1 MRLRTLELPT
11 VILGA
16 ACTTPFVIVLDRF
29 APGEEWDDDM
39 ANSLKS
45 STGAKGVVAFTE
57 HQVELY
63 NDVTEG
69 DFASAVREH
78 YTVDLDAVNC
88 ND

>member
-11 VILGA
+11 VILGD

-57 HQVELY
+57 HEVQLY
-63 NDVTEG
+63 NDVTEE
-69 DFASAVREH
+69 DLARVSRDYA
-78 YTVDLDAVNC
+78 VDLDAVNC